1 MQHLQPVAPGSM
13 LYYLR
18 QSKSSEIP
26 VQQIVASVS
35 LAVEQQRF
43 ITRSGLSN
51 MRYRLKKTSIMPDE
65 MIA

>member
-1 MQHLQPVAPGSM
+1 M
-13 LYYLR
+13 LYYLS

-51 MRYRLKKTSIMPDE
+51 MKYRLEKDGYDRITRNLGMPDE